1 MGKEWQL
8 LTNRNLKQGI
18 IRVITSTNTM
28 SLTNLLTG
36 MLDQHGDTMQQAALL
51 AYLKQG
57 EEAQPYLEGLLTAKL
72 AANVFKTINKEDK
85 YEAARA
91 ETTLAIAKWVKD
103 HPRVTQT
110 QTQEEVVRQ
119 IELFKAKIQTF

>member
-1 MGKEWQL
+1 MGQL
-8 LTNRNLKQGI
+8 EKLETGKQ
-18 IRVITSTNTM
+18 VITSTSPSTM

-57 EEAQPYLEGLLTAKL
+57 EEAQPYLEGLLTARL
-72 AANVFKTINKEDK
+72 AANVFKTISKEDK

-91 ETTLAIAKWVKD
+91 ETTLAIAKWVKE
-103 HPRVTQT
+103 HPRATQT

>member
-1 MGKEWQL
+1 MGTTNCDTKE
-8 LTNRNLKQGI
+8 T
-18 IRVITSTNTM
+18 TTM

-51 AYLKQG
+51 AYLKHG
-57 EEAQPYLEGLLTAKL
+57 EEAQPYLEGLLTARL
-72 AANVFKTINKEDK
+72 AANVFKTISKEDK

-103 HPRVTQT
+103 HPRATQA